1 MLGTILSVI
10 GYIILTIATIFM
22 ANAIRVSFRDRKG
35 LVEEFG
41 ATAWNVALL
50 INVIFYLVIIAGWIF
65 MLNR

>member
-1 MLGTILSVI
+1 MFIIVLKAIA
-10 GYIILTIATIFM
+10 YIVLAVATIFM

-41 ATAWNVALL
+41 DTAWNVALL